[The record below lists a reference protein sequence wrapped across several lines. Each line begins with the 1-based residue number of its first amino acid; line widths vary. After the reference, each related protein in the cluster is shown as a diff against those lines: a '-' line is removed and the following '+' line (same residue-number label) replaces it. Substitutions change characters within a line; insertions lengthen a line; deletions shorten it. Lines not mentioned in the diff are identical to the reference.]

1 MGRGG
6 WRLVWVGMVGVVGGG
21 EVVGWEYELFFG
33 LVEVVFV
40 QDVGVRKDVAQEPAQ
55 CGFAARGTA
64 ADADDRCFPLVAGHQ
79 VGLLGEVGVAWM
91 LFPEGG

>member
-1 MGRGG
+1 MQGGVGRWRGG
-6 WRLVWVGMVGVVGGG
+6 AWATELR
-21 EVVGWEYELFFG
+21 VGWGYGLFFG

-64 ADADDRCFPLVAGHQ
+64 ADADDRCFPLIAGHQ
-79 VGLLGEVGVAWM
+79 VGLLGEVGFCTV
-91 LFPEGG
+91 FPEEGV